1 MAGTREYPAEGVV
14 VIWEPARCVH
24 AAECVRGLPGVFD
37 PERRPWIQTDGV
49 AGAELAEVV
58 RRCPSGA
65 LGYRS
70 TDPAVPDETY
80 TEVEV
85 RLVPNGP
92 LALRGPMRLTAPDGT
107 DLGERARAVL
117 CRCGG
122 SADKPFCDGTH
133 RTNGFTG

>member
-14 VIWEPARCVH
+14 VTWEPARCVH

-37 PERRPWIQTDGV
+37 PDRRPWIETGGV
-49 AGAELAEVV
+49 DGAELAEAV

-70 TDPAVPDETY
+70 TDPAVPDESY
-80 TEVEV
+80 AEVEV

-92 LALRGPMRLTAPDGT
+92 LAVRGPMRLTSPDGA
-107 DLGERARAVL
+107 DLGERVRAVL

-122 SADKPFCDGTH
+122 SSNKPFCDGTH
-133 RTNGFTG
+133 RSNGFTG